1 MGKVILEIEHL
12 VKQYPAVTA
21 VNDVSFAIEPGICF
35 GLLGPNGAGKTTTL
49 EMIEGITATTSGSIR
64 YKGSHRD
71 SSFRNEIG
79 VQLQNTE
86 LPQFLTVKETLQ
98 LYRSL
103 YPRRLSLDRLMS
115 MCRLEEI
122 ESRDNA
128 KISGGQRQRLLLA
141 IALAHDPELVFLDEP
156 TTGLDPQARRHL
168 WDIIGEIKAGG
179 KTVILT
185 THYMEEAE
193 ILCDRLAIMD
203 HGRIIAMGS
212 PRELL
217 EEHCRGAAITLRG
230 FTDIGSIESL
240 GLKWYQVEDSVEIQT
255 DSVNE
260 TIPLLVSRGFDLSR
274 MTVRSQNLED
284 LFLKLTGT
292 ELRS

>member
-1 MGKVILEIEHL
+1 MGNPILEIENL
-12 VKQYPAVTA
+12 VKQYPSVTA
-21 VNDVSFAIEPGICF
+21 VSDVSFAIEPGICY

-49 EMIEGITATTSGSIR
+49 EMIEGITSPTSGIIR
-64 YKGSHRD
+64 YKGSLRD
-71 SSFRNEIG
+71 SSFRTEIG

-103 YPRRLSLDRLMS
+103 YPRRLDLERLMD
-115 MCRLEEI
+115 MCRLGEI

-141 IALAHDPELVFLDEP
+141 IALANDPELVFLDEP

-168 WDIIGEIKAGG
+168 WDIIGEIKSAG
-179 KTVILT
+179 KTVVLT

-217 EEHCRGAAITLRG
+217 DAHCKGAAITLRG
-230 FTDIGSIESL
+230 FTDVASL
-240 GLKWYQVEDSVEIQT
+240 QALGVKWYQVEDSIEIQT
-255 DSVNE
+255 DSVNDAVS
-260 TIPLLVSRGFDLSR
+260 LLVSHGIDLSR